1 MCSGT
6 ACSHLCGGSVSRRR
20 QCGWRWPLIRV
31 DECMRL
37 EMATHPRGCVHACM
51 CFAKTIATWTW
62 WSKATCLARSKATG
76 LAGSRAVALLAASC
90 ACVLHSSRCVC
101 ACVGTPVRV
110 APQVAIRSG
119 RVGLHHCVV
128 GGIHAVR
135 LQLRRQRGRPQWPSV
150 ASPCCAR
157 SKGSACC
164 TWWRSRHSRAAAFI
178 RVDECIYAG
187 ALQRWLWWSMD
198 AWLARSRFTGVVGG
212 RAVCA
217 FCTAL
222 DVCMHVGAPV
232 RVADRVATRSGGI
245 SFA

>member
-62 WSKATCLARSKATG
+62 WSKATCLAHSKATG

-101 ACVGTPVRV
+101 ACGHACSCCPSSGNPIRPRRSSSLRGRRYSRSEATASAAARAASV
-110 APQVAIRSG
+110 AFSGLSLLRSVKGLSVLHLVAQQAFEG
-119 RVGLHHCVV
+119 
-128 GGIHAVR
+128 GGIH
-135 LQLRRQRGRPQWPSV
+135 
-150 ASPCCAR
+150 PC
-157 SKGSACC
+157 G
-164 TWWRSRHSRAAAFI
+164 
-178 RVDECIYAG
+178 
-187 ALQRWLWWSMD
+187 
-198 AWLARSRFTGVVGG
+198 
-212 RAVCA
+212 
-217 FCTAL
+217 
-222 DVCMHVGAPV
+222 
-232 RVADRVATRSGGI
+232 
-245 SFA
+245 

>member
-1 MCSGT
+1 MS
-6 ACSHLCGGSVSRRR
+6 A
-20 QCGWRWPLIRV
+20 CGWKWPLIPA
-31 DECMRL
+31 DACMRACASQRQL
-37 EMATHPRGCVHACM
+37 LHGHGGQRLHAWRIQRLLALRVAGLWRCWRRAVRASCTALDVCVH
-51 CFAKTIATWTW
+51 
-62 WSKATCLARSKATG
+62 
-76 LAGSRAVALLAASC
+76 
-90 ACVLHSSRCVC
+90 
-101 ACVGTPVRV
+101 VGTPVRV

-178 RVDECIYAG
+178 RVDGCIYAG

-217 FCTAL
+217 LCIAL
-222 DVCMHVGAPV
+222 DVCVHVGAPV